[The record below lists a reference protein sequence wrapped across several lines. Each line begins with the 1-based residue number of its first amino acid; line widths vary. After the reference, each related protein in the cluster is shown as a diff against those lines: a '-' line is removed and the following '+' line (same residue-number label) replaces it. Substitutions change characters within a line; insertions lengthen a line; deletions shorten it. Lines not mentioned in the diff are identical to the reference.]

1 MKKIMQLIVM
11 LLTVALSLS
20 MLAGCGKGDATDKK
34 ESGTSKSGLSYQPTD
49 YVTLGEYK
57 GLESYDITY
66 DATDDE
72 IEEHINENLEEN
84 ADYIDITDRA
94 AQDGDF
100 VTFDYS
106 CKVDGKDIE
115 DCQSTDYEIQLGN
128 GEFDATLEEK
138 MVGAK
143 TGVAITCKT
152 EISEE
157 LSETNAGDTGEF
169 TITLTKIQE
178 EKIPELNDAYVKE
191 HSEKSKTVAE
201 YKDEMKQEVI
211 DTKKEENT
219 ESLYGDLVTKAV
231 ENCTFKEDYPEEL
244 YESCKQ
250 GIDDGLAYNAEMFG
264 MEVSDLLSYFYGMS
278 EDDLPTE
285 YLNETHTHLFVYAV
299 AEKES
304 LFLTDKQY
312 EDHAKQL
319 AEEYEYDSVKDME
332 ENEGKDAILYEA
344 VYQNV
349 CEFLYEH
356 AKKKTISEEE
366 YSAMSEEADEAE
378 EDDTSDASIEE
389 TDDEM
394 TDEETDDE
402 MTDEETDDSSFD
414 PEEEDDEDTSDI
426 TLDDDNAQ
434 EDATEESADAP
445 KEENIN

>member
-1 MKKIMQLIVM
+1 MKKIKQGIVF

-20 MLAGCGKGDATDKK
+20 VFVGCGNKGNNK
-34 ESGTSKSGLSYQPTD
+34 EKGTSKSDLGYNPTD
-49 YVTLGEYK
+49 YVTLGDYK

-66 DATDDE
+66 SASDDE
-72 IEEHINENLEEN
+72 VEEHINETLEEN

-94 AQDGDF
+94 AKNGDF

-106 CKVDGKDIE
+106 CKVDGKNVE

-128 GEFDATLEEK
+128 GEFDATLEEQ

-143 TGVAITCKT
+143 TGAAITCKA

-157 LSETNAGDTGEF
+157 LSESNAGDTGEF

-201 YKDEMKQEVI
+201 YKEEMKQDVI

-219 ESLYGDLVTKAV
+219 ESLYGELVTKAV
-231 ENCTFKEDYPEEL
+231 ENCEFKENYPQEL
-244 YESCKQ
+244 YDSCKES
-250 GIDDGLAYNAEMFG
+250 IDAGLKYNAEMFG

-278 EDDLPTE
+278 EDDLPAE

-312 EDHAKQL
+312 QEHAQNL
-319 AEEYEYDSVKDME
+319 ADEYEYGSVKELE
-332 ENEGKDAILYEA
+332 ESEGKEAILYEA

-349 CEFLYEH
+349 CEFLYEN
-356 AKKKTISEEE
+356 AKKKAISEEE
-366 YSAMSEEADEAE
+366 YNAMNADAE
-378 EDDTSDASIEE
+378 EGDEDSDAEGME
-389 TDDEM
+389 FEDADDAELDVEGADDEGAI
-394 TDEETDDE
+394 TL
-402 MTDEETDDSSFD
+402 D
-414 PEEEDDEDTSDI
+414 PEE
-426 TLDDDNAQ
+426 LDDADTD
-434 EDATEESADAP
+434 DATVNDEKNDAEITEESADAP
-445 KEENIN
+445 KEEVQE